1 MNNWLTGSEPWLML
15 VTLGL
20 ILGLLVYKPGSR
32 KIGLYRESIKRQLN
46 LVNWEKKVLREVL
59 LENTML
65 KVAGEWLVEEKSAQ
79 PLSVYKS
86 FENSLICWIRGYP
99 ALNLLQQ
106 LEVLRLYM
114 EARRTDSTL
123 GRSFEL
129 RMPSHLGIVNLRF
142 PWKVILPLINH
153 LINSV
158 DKGSNLIIEIEDDTY
173 SIHIYVKDDGESH
186 EKGQSIGDTLPTKY
200 RIDGMQHALSYF
212 DDFYGIHGQ
221 RAWLCNRYGEYTLH
235 LKVNKSAAIRK

>member
-1 MNNWLTGSEPWLML
+1 ML

-20 ILGLLVYKPGSR
+20 IMGLLVYKPGSR

-59 LENTML
+59 LENTMV

-99 ALNLLQQ
+99 ALNLFQQ

-114 EARRTDSTL
+114 EARRSDSTL
-123 GRSFEL
+123 GRSLEL
-129 RMPSHLGIVNLRF
+129 RMPSHLGKVNLRF
-142 PWKVILPLINH
+142 PWKVILPLLNH
-153 LINSV
+153 LI
-158 DKGSNLIIEIEDDTY
+158 DKADRGSNLIVEFEDDAY
-173 SIHIYVKDDGESH
+173 SIHIYIKDDGESH
-186 EKGQSIGDTLPTKY
+186 DKGQIAGIDVPNKY
-200 RIDGMQHALSYF
+200 NISGMQEALAHF
-212 DDFYGIHGQ
+212 DAFYGNNGQ
-221 RAWLCNRYGEYTLH
+221 RMWLCNRYDEYTLL
-235 LKVNKSAAIRK
+235 LKLNKNSAIEK